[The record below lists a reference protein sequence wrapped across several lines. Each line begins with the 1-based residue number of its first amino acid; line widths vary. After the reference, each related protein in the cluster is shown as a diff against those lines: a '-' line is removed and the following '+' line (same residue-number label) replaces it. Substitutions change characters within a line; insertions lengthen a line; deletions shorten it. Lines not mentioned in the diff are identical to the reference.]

1 LSRKEHNRE
10 IIASGYPVHVG
21 VDTLSQLERDLCTT
35 DYSRKFIL
43 VDENTIQHC
52 LPMLIAGVPSLR
64 QAEVVEIESGE
75 NNKTIDIAI
84 RLWEVLTELKADRHS
99 VLINL
104 GGGVIGDLGGFV
116 ASTFKRG
123 MEFLNVPTT
132 LLAQVDASVGGK
144 VGINLKHLKNQVGLF
159 NGPRAVYVNP
169 QFLNT
174 LPKREVMSGYSE
186 MLKHGMISDAD
197 HFNELVQFDLSRID
211 LLEPHIEKSIRIKNN
226 IVLDDPFEANKRK
239 LLNLGHTVG
248 HAIETYSLENQSN
261 GLLHGE
267 AVAIGLVCET
277 FLSVELLDLHVS
289 VLEEVAGFIFERY
302 PAFRIEAM
310 AHHRIIEIMRNDKK
324 NVGDKMNFTLISE
337 LGSGQFDQEVSADR
351 VIDALN
357 YYQVRL
363 NAVANEA

>member
-1 LSRKEHNRE
+1 MSRKEHNRE
-10 IIASGYPVHVG
+10 IIASGYPEHIG

-75 NNKTIDIAI
+75 KNKGIDIAI

-123 MEFLNVPTT
+123 MHFMNVPTT

-144 VGINLKHLKNQVGLF
+144 VGINLKHFKNQVGLF
-159 NGPRAVYVNP
+159 NEPQAVYINP

-174 LPKREVMSGYSE
+174 LSKREVMSGYSE
-186 MLKHGMISDAD
+186 MLKHGMIADSD
-197 HFNELVQFDLSRID
+197 HFNQLVHFDLSRID
-211 LLEPHIEKSIRIKNN
+211 LLEPHIEQSVRIKNK
-226 IVLDDPFEANKRK
+226 IVLDDPFEASSRK
-239 LLNLGHTVG
+239 LLNFGHTVG
-248 HAIETYSLENQSN
+248 HALETYSMENQSN

-267 AVAIGLVCET
+267 AIAIGIICET
-277 FLSVELLDLHVS
+277 FLSVQLLELDES
-289 VLEEVAGFIFERY
+289 VLEQVSTFIFERY
-302 PAFRIEAM
+302 PAFKFETL

-324 NVGDKMNFTLISE
+324 NFGEKMNFTLMSE
-337 LGSGQFDQEVSADR
+337 VGAAQYDQEVSADR

-357 YYQVRL
+357 YYQMRL
-363 NAVANEA
+363 NAVGHEA